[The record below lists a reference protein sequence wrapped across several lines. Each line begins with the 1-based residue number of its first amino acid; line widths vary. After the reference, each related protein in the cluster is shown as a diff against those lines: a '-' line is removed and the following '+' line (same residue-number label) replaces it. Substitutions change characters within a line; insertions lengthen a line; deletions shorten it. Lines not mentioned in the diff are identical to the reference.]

1 MRQPCMC
8 GAQDCTRCFPG
19 AMDLVSCSV
28 CDDSV
33 PAFYYEDAG
42 WCEINREN
50 FCPDCYAGLKEKLK
64 TAVTAVLVKHGIG
77 NDMKVGDMGCGNV
90 EHTDMCVGLTQLR
103 ELHIEKLLDVMEGIR
118 LEADDF
124 GLAVSVRLGDSPAGD
139 ARNARNALFIQHLG
153 GGVGQYGCGCDLQT
167 REACRM
173 RDARLW
179 RERNERRTG
188 RVYCVRAFCKEGV
201 RVRSVRG

>member
-42 WCEINREN
+42 WCEINRKN

-64 TAVTAVLVKHGIG
+64 TAVTAVLVKHGVG
-77 NDMKVGDMGCGNV
+77 HDMNAGTVTGGNV
-90 EHTDMCVGLTQLR
+90 EHTDMCVVLTQLQ
-103 ELHIEKLLDVMEGIR
+103 ELHIEKLLDVMEEIR
-118 LEADDF
+118 LEADDL
-124 GLAVSVRLGDSPAGD
+124 GLAVSVSIRGKE
-139 ARNARNALFIQHLG
+139 
-153 GGVGQYGCGCDLQT
+153 CG
-167 REACRM
+167 
-173 RDARLW
+173 
-179 RERNERRTG
+179 NE
-188 RVYCVRAFCKEGV
+188 
-201 RVRSVRG
+201 